1 MPTSSLQR
9 RGFYKLLPYNEAL
22 IDSTASC
29 LALSPFLVEYA
40 TLFHPTTKFST
51 LSYPELRLDRLL
63 KEKLP
68 LRGIAR
74 VTGISGTWLQ
84 RYVNRLYEK
93 QGLEPQPVKKRE
105 VVFRMLRQRVS
116 RLVRKTFSKKLENHI
131 GAIIYFINHY
141 NKSLLLLHYSK
152 SFVERRVE

>member
-1 MPTSSLQR
+1 MLNCPQCKATHIVKNGKTYSTGKQN
-9 RGFYKLLPYNEAL
+9 YKCRECGRQFVEQPQKKYLSQETWAQ
-22 IDSTASC
+22 ID
-29 LALSPFLVEYA
+29 
-40 TLFHPTTKFST
+40 K
-51 LSYPELRLDRLL
+51 LL

-141 NKSLLLLHYSK
+141 NQSLLL
-152 SFVERRVE
+152 